1 VDRDNAYLASK
12 NDYVVDSSC
21 GLFPKELMDDV
32 IAEGTSPDD
41 CEVLVSRHVVDT
53 TVRGQWVMIPYFSFY
68 LCVSWFVA
76 PPILAILLPRLPRP
90 YQARAEVRL
99 REEPSAARSTR
110 VHGAMRSYWPTRW
123 SSIIHQMN
131 NEQYDQS
138 CLGPCLCRSART
150 QLGPRPMS

>member
-76 PPILAILLPRLPRP
+76 PPILVSHIVTALTKTLP
-90 YQARAEVRL
+90 
-99 REEPSAARSTR
+99 STR
-110 VHGAMRSYWPTRW
+110 RSQAQRGTQCRPVHACAWR
-123 SSIIHQMN
+123 N
-131 NEQYDQS
+131 AFVLANEVE
-138 CLGPCLCRSART
+138 
-150 QLGPRPMS
+150 